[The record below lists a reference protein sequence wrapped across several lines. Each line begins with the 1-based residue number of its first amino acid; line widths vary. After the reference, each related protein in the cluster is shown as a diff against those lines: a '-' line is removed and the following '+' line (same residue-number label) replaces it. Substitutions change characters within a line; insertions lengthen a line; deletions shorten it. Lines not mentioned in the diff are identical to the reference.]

1 MLENYY
7 GNHMVFVV
15 IFQCEDIMNRIITIL
30 VCVILMFILLLLH
43 SSENNTVKKIESHYT
58 TVSTVNSQR
67 KKVEIGF
74 SKVPQRVIANRI
86 YVAETL
92 IALGA
97 EKNILAVNYQN
108 TDRYKEYLPQYKE
121 QADNLSKITYD
132 NLTVEEA
139 ISLQPDLIIG
149 WLSTFNSKSLETTD
163 FWNKRGVNT
172 YINTTSN
179 GLTKHETIEAQEKF
193 ILDMGKIFQK
203 EAESKKLV
211 DNIEKSI
218 KSTISSKDKNQRV
231 LVLENGGRN
240 FRNYDSDTLAGNMVE
255 RLNGQIASQ
264 GRVLS
269 YEEVIKINPEV
280 IFLVYFNKDRFIQL
294 KQIYSIPALH
304 SVNAI
309 KNKRVYPIRLDYIY
323 TPGVRIVE
331 GLKIMRKGLYDE

>member
-1 MLENYY
+1 
-7 GNHMVFVV
+7 
-15 IFQCEDIMNRIITIL
+15 
-30 VCVILMFILLLLH
+30 MFILLSLH
-43 SSENNTVKKIESHYT
+43 SKENNTVKTIESDYT
-58 TVSTVNSQR
+58 TVSTVDSQR
-67 KKVEIGF
+67 KNVELGF
-74 SKVPQRVIANRI
+74 SKVPQKVIANRI

-92 IALGA
+92 IALGV

-121 QADNLSKITYD
+121 QADNLRRITFD
-132 NLTVEEA
+132 NLTMEEA
-139 ISLQPDLIIG
+139 VSLQPDFIIG
-149 WLSTFNSKSLETTD
+149 WLTTFDSKGLGTTD

-179 GLTKHETIEAQEKF
+179 GLTKHETIEDQEKF

-203 EAESKKLV
+203 EAESKELV
-211 DNIEKSI
+211 DNIETAIKTTINSKS
-218 KSTISSKDKNQRV
+218 KYKRV
-231 LVLENGGRN
+231 LVLENEGRG

-255 RLNGQIASQ
+255 RLNGQIVSQ

-280 IFLVYFNKDRFIQL
+280 IFLVYFNKDRLIQL
-294 KQIYSIPALH
+294 KQIYSIPALN

>member
-1 MLENYY
+1 
-7 GNHMVFVV
+7 
-15 IFQCEDIMNRIITIL
+15 MNRIITIL
-30 VCVILMFILLLLH
+30 ICTILMFILLSLH
-43 SSENNTVKKIESHYT
+43 SKENNTVKTIESGYT
-58 TVSTVNSQR
+58 TVSTVDSQR
-67 KKVEIGF
+67 KNVELGF
-74 SKVPQRVIANRI
+74 SKVPQKVIANRI

-92 IALGA
+92 IALGV

-121 QADNLSKITYD
+121 QADNLRRITFD
-132 NLTVEEA
+132 NLTMEEA
-139 ISLQPDLIIG
+139 VSLQPDFIIG
-149 WLSTFNSKSLETTD
+149 WLTTFDSKGLGTTD

-179 GLTKHETIEAQEKF
+179 GLTKHETIEDQEKF

-203 EAESKKLV
+203 EAESKELV
-211 DNIEKSI
+211 DNIETAIKTTINSKS
-218 KSTISSKDKNQRV
+218 KYKRV
-231 LVLENGGRN
+231 LVLENEGRG

-255 RLNGQIASQ
+255 RLNGQIVSQ

-294 KQIYSIPALH
+294 KQIYSIPALN

>member
-1 MLENYY
+1 
-7 GNHMVFVV
+7 
-15 IFQCEDIMNRIITIL
+15 
-30 VCVILMFILLLLH
+30 MFILLSLH
-43 SSENNTVKKIESHYT
+43 SKENNTVKTIESGYT
-58 TVSTVNSQR
+58 TVSTVDSQR
-67 KKVEIGF
+67 KNVELGF
-74 SKVPQRVIANRI
+74 SKVPQKVIANRI

-92 IALGA
+92 IALGV

-121 QADNLSKITYD
+121 QADNLRRITFD
-132 NLTVEEA
+132 NLTMEEA
-139 ISLQPDLIIG
+139 VSLQPDFIIG
-149 WLSTFNSKSLETTD
+149 WLTTFDSKGLGTTD

-179 GLTKHETIEAQEKF
+179 GLTKHETIEDQEKF

-203 EAESKKLV
+203 EAESKELV
-211 DNIEKSI
+211 DNIETAIKTTINSKS
-218 KSTISSKDKNQRV
+218 KYKRV
-231 LVLENGGRN
+231 LVLENEGRG

-255 RLNGQIASQ
+255 RLNGQIVSQ

-294 KQIYSIPALH
+294 KQIYSIPALN

>member
-1 MLENYY
+1 
-7 GNHMVFVV
+7 
-15 IFQCEDIMNRIITIL
+15 MNRIITIL
-30 VCVILMFILLLLH
+30 VCTILMFILLSLH
-43 SSENNTVKKIESHYT
+43 SKENNTVKTIESYYT
-58 TVSTVNSQR
+58 TISTVDSQR

-121 QADNLSKITYD
+121 QADNLRRITFD
-132 NLTVEEA
+132 NLTMEEA
-139 ISLQPDLIIG
+139 VSLQPDFIIG
-149 WLSTFNSKSLETTD
+149 WLTTFDSKGLGTTD

-179 GLTKHETIEAQEKF
+179 GLTKHETIEDQEKF

-203 EAESKKLV
+203 EAESKELV
-211 DNIEKSI
+211 DNIETAIKTTINSKS
-218 KSTISSKDKNQRV
+218 KYKRV
-231 LVLENGGRN
+231 LVLENEGRG

-255 RLNGQIASQ
+255 RLNGQIVSQ

-280 IFLVYFNKDRFIQL
+280 VFLVYFNKDRLIQL
-294 KQIYSIPALH
+294 KQIYSIPALN

-323 TPGVRIVE
+323 TPGIRIVE

>member
-1 MLENYY
+1 M
-7 GNHMVFVV
+7 
-15 IFQCEDIMNRIITIL
+15 MNRIITIL
-30 VCVILMFILLLLH
+30 ICTILMFILLSLH
-43 SSENNTVKKIESHYT
+43 SKENNTVKTIESDYT
-58 TVSTVNSQR
+58 TVSTVDSQR
-67 KKVEIGF
+67 KNVELGF
-74 SKVPQRVIANRI
+74 SKVPQKVIANRI

-92 IALGA
+92 IALGV

-121 QADNLSKITYD
+121 QADNLRRITFD
-132 NLTVEEA
+132 NLTMEEA
-139 ISLQPDLIIG
+139 VSLQPDFIIG
-149 WLSTFNSKSLETTD
+149 WLTTFDSKGLGTTD

-179 GLTKHETIEAQEKF
+179 GLTKHETIEDQEKF

-203 EAESKKLV
+203 EAESKELV
-211 DNIEKSI
+211 DNIETAIKTTINSKS
-218 KSTISSKDKNQRV
+218 KYKRV
-231 LVLENGGRN
+231 LVLENEGRG

-255 RLNGQIASQ
+255 RLNGQIVSQ

-280 IFLVYFNKDRFIQL
+280 IFLVYFNKDRLIQL
-294 KQIYSIPALH
+294 KQIYSIPALN